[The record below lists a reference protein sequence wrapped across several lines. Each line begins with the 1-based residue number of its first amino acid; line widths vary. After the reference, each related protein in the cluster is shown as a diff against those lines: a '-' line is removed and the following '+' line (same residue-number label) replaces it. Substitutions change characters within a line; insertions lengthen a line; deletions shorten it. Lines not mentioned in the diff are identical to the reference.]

1 MARDR
6 LTFRQR
12 DVTAAI
18 KAVEAAGKS
27 VARVIVRKDGVEVI
41 TGNGDDLELVGDGP
55 TETDKRILERLKNA
69 LPPKKVRC

>member
-27 VARVIVRKDGVEVI
+27 VARVVVRKDGVEVF
-41 TGNGDDLELVGDGP
+41 TSDRDDVEPLEGGE
-55 TETDKRILERLKNA
+55 TEAGRRILERLNA
-69 LPPKKVRC
+69 LPHKKVRC

>member
-27 VARVIVRKDGVEVI
+27 VHRVVVRKDGVEVI
-41 TGNGDDLELVGDGP
+41 TGDDVEHCTDRP
-55 TETDKRILERLKNA
+55 TDADKRILERMKNA
-69 LPPKKVRC
+69 LPPKKV